1 MSDNKIKI
9 AITCPHCDFE
19 GKTNLFS
26 YGLKKLCTICKRD
39 FIFDDSIK
47 VKYSFYC
54 PYCNKY
60 RNSRSSSMGKKVI
73 CAKCRCEMF
82 ISKDG
87 IKPLIILDKWYEWIF
102 FIFPK
107 MIFFLYP
114 TMLLIAP
121 ILLFITIF
129 YMFLPG
135 YRGLS
140 DELFYQRTVWKFWLG
155 FWFLFSFFGPNSI
168 KRLKILAG
176 TYNKKTLY
184 YICFILIN
192 LLLSFYLKML
202 IMGYF
207 MKMNVH

>member
-1 MSDNKIKI
+1 MIDNKPKI
-9 AITCPHCDFE
+9 TMTCPHCQFE
-19 GKTNLFS
+19 SKAKTFS
-26 YGLKKLCTICKRD
+26 NGANIICANCKD
-39 FIFDDSIK
+39 NFIFDDTIRIK
-47 VKYSFYC
+47 YFFYC
-54 PYCNKY
+54 PHCNLY
-60 RNSRSSSMGKKVI
+60 GSSRSVSLNKK
-73 CAKCRCEMF
+73 AKCSKCKGKIM
-82 ISKDG
+82 ISKNA
-87 IKPLIILDKWYEWIF
+87 IKPLIILDKWYEWAF

-107 MIFFLYP
+107 TIFLIYP

-121 ILLFITIF
+121 ILLLITIF

-140 DELFYQRTVWKFWLG
+140 DELFYQRTVWKFWFG

-184 YICFILIN
+184 YLCFILIN
-192 LLLSFYLKML
+192 LLSFYLMML